1 MKILLKSKDILINR
15 LQEISETGVL
25 DAEDAD
31 RKENLHRLFMYPAM
45 MVPATQSAILQ
56 AVTEA
61 VPSYGWAIDPFM
73 GSGTSLMSC
82 MEFGINVY
90 GQDINPLA
98 VLLAKSKTCFYEI
111 DKLQFSLHRIEK
123 LILNDT
129 ENSVDITYYN
139 LDKWFNKDA
148 QFSFSK
154 IRRAIISEK
163 NIDYRRFFW
172 VVMSETIRIGS
183 NDRTTTF
190 KLHQR
195 SVKELAKRKVDVIT
209 EFLKLA
215 NRSIADL
222 KLYSDKLTEEGH
234 LQNGRYNGISVIR
247 WGNTQKKIFANEK
260 FDLLVSSPPYGDNLT
275 TVTYGQTSFLPL
287 LWIDPNDIECP
298 YDYVK
303 TTSEIDRKS
312 LGGVIDKKQMQL
324 KVERLC
330 QRSSS
335 FKSFYEAIPVDEKE
349 KYNKTVSFMNDFD
362 ECLDVIILHMK
373 PDAYYVWTIGNR
385 FVGGREV
392 PNSSVLMDLMKY
404 RGISHL
410 YTAERNILNKKQACK
425 NKSSRTMEREHILIF
440 HNN

>member
-1 MKILLKSKDILINR
+1 MSKDILINY
-15 LQEISETGVL
+15 LQEISEKGIL

-45 MVPATQSAILQ
+45 MVPATQNAILQ
-56 AVTEA
+56 AISDV
-61 VPSYGWAIDPFM
+61 VPGNSWAIDPFM

-82 MEFGINVY
+82 MEFGMNVY
-90 GQDINPLA
+90 GQDINPFA

-111 DKLQFSLHRIEK
+111 EKLQHSLQRIKK
-123 LILNDT
+123 LIQID
-129 ENSVDITYYN
+129 SSDSIDINYYN
-139 LDKWFNKDA
+139 LDKWFKKEV
-148 QFSFSK
+148 QISFSK
-154 IRRAIISEK
+154 IRRAIINEK
-163 NIDYRRFFW
+163 NADYRRFFW

-195 SVKELAKRKVDVIT
+195 SKEELAKRNVDVIK
-209 EFLKLA
+209 EFLNLA
-215 NRSIADL
+215 DRSIADL

-234 LQNGRYNGISVIR
+234 LQDGHYNGISVIR
-247 WGNTQKKIFANEK
+247 WGNTQKNISADEK

-287 LWIDPNDIECP
+287 LWIDPKDIECP

-312 LGGVIDKKQMQL
+312 LGGVVNKNQLQL

-335 FKSFYEAIPVDEKE
+335 FKSFYEAIPSDEKE
-349 KYNKTVSFMNDFD
+349 KYNKTICFINYFD
-362 ECLDVIILHMK
+362 ECLDVIISHMK

-385 FVGGREV
+385 FVGGREI
-392 PNSSVLMDLMKY
+392 PNSSVLLDLMKY
-404 RGISHL
+404 RGICHI

>member
-1 MKILLKSKDILINR
+1 MSKDILINH
-15 LQEISETGVL
+15 LQKISEKGIL
-25 DAEDAD
+25 DAENAD

-56 AVTEA
+56 AVKE
-61 VPSYGWAIDPFM
+61 VLPDNSWAIDPFM

-82 MEFGINVY
+82 MEFGMNVY
-90 GQDINPLA
+90 GQDINPFA
-98 VLLAKSKTCFYEI
+98 VLLAMSKTCFYEI
-111 DKLQFSLHRIEK
+111 DKLQLSLQKIEN
-123 LILNDT
+123 LILKDD
-129 ENSVDITYYN
+129 SDSIDIFYYN
-139 LDKWFNKDA
+139 LDKWFKKTV
-148 QFSFSK
+148 QISFSK

-163 NIDYRRFFW
+163 NADYRRFFW

-195 SVKELAKRKVDVIT
+195 SKDELIKRNVDVIK
-209 EFLKLA
+209 EFLNLA

-222 KLYSDKLTEEGH
+222 KLYSNKLTEEGH
-234 LQNGRYNGISVIR
+234 LQNGHYNATSVIR
-247 WGNTQKKIFANEK
+247 WGNTQKDISINEK

-287 LWIDPNDIECP
+287 LWIDPKDIVCP
-298 YDYVK
+298 YDYIK

-312 LGGVIDKKQMQL
+312 LGGVIDKRQLQL

-335 FKSFYEAIPVDEKE
+335 FKSFYEAIPSDEKE
-349 KYNKTVSFMNDFD
+349 KYNKTICFINDFD
-362 ECLDVIILHMK
+362 ECLDVIISHMK

-385 FVGGREV
+385 FVGGREI
-392 PNSSVLMDLMKY
+392 PNSSVLLDLMKY
-404 RGISHL
+404 RGICHI

-425 NKSSRTMEREHILIF
+425 NKSSRTMEREQILIF